1 MSRTGG
7 AAVAVALAG
16 LLVGCSSGEPAAAPE
31 LPERICWGGAFAG
44 GDVSPFLPPGTR
56 AEFSS
61 QAGRAFALAKELD
74 SAICTLYIDGK
85 MKFQASATR
94 WNFAESIDWTSRAS
108 AFPERIDVGDKG
120 IMWKGG
126 ASSFFTCESA
136 KNAKSP
142 GRYIEL
148 RIFAEYAPDAFRLRA
163 ALPELMEKLMAFAR
177 SELQCPG
184 G

>member
-1 MSRTGG
+1 MSRARS

-16 LLVGCSSGEPAAAPE
+16 LLIGCSSGGPTAAPE

-56 AEFSS
+56 AEFSP
-61 QAGRAFALAKELD
+61 QADRAFALDKELD

-85 MKFQASATR
+85 MDFQASATR

-108 AFPERIDVGDKG
+108 DFPERIDVGDKG
-120 IMWKGG
+120 IMWRGG
-126 ASSFFTCESA
+126 ASSFFACESA
-136 KNAKSP
+136 KNQKSP
-142 GRYIEL
+142 GKYIEL
-148 RIFAEYAPDAFRLRA
+148 RISADYAPGKYRLRA

-177 SELQCPG
+177 SELRCPG
-184 G
+184 K